1 MAGPGSGPALADPG
15 GRVAGRRGQAGAL
28 VLGGLP
34 AGGHRPH
41 AGGLPGE
48 RPDVLLQLPVSVPG
62 RVSALPTC
70 PGRGPAAPH
79 PPAAAAGVLLVAV
92 YACNAAV
99 WVHRLD
105 TARAQAD
112 GGASQITL
120 PLVPFP
126 QFTANEMA
134 GKGDIVYLVYHQQ
147 PWDIS
152 FTFVPYED
160 WAEG

>member
-1 MAGPGSGPALADPG
+1 MPATLPSGS
-15 GRVAGRRGQAGAL
+15 
-28 VLGGLP
+28 
-34 AGGHRPH
+34 
-41 AGGLPGE
+41 
-48 RPDVLLQLPVSVPG
+48 
-62 RVSALPTC
+62 
-70 PGRGPAAPH
+70 
-79 PPAAAAGVLLVAV
+79 
-92 YACNAAV
+92 
-99 WVHRLD
+99 HRLD

>member
-1 MAGPGSGPALADPG
+1 MPATLPSGSIGW
-15 GRVAGRRGQAGAL
+15 
-28 VLGGLP
+28 
-34 AGGHRPH
+34 
-41 AGGLPGE
+41 
-48 RPDVLLQLPVSVPG
+48 
-62 RVSALPTC
+62 T
-70 PGRGPAAPH
+70 
-79 PPAAAAGVLLVAV
+79 PPAP
-92 YACNAAV
+92 
-99 WVHRLD
+99 R
-105 TARAQAD
+105 AD